1 MSAGRVGARER
12 DVSRFF
18 WGLTSIAVSSL
29 YLILFMAKLGWSKR
43 YYGYNTMQCIH
54 VNAYLH
60 RHTHIHTNT
69 RKHTHVYVHIIH
81 VNTYIYIHTAIAISS
96 PVA

>member
-1 MSAGRVGARER
+1 VSAGRVGARER

-60 RHTHIHTNT
+60 RHTHIHTHTHANT
-69 RKHTHVYVHIIH
+69 RMCM
-81 VNTYIYIHTAIAISS
+81 YISYM
-96 PVA
+96 